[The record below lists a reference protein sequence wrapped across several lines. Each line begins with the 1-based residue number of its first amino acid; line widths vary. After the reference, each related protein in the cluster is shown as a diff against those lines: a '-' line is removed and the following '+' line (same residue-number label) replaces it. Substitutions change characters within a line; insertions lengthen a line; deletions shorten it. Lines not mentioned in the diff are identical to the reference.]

1 MIGDITGNIPKYQ
14 KYGNPF
20 IHFGI
25 PPVLRFSFF
34 YGRLISRGP
43 YETSYIFN
51 FIYDP
56 QCNCNGCC
64 RFFYDRI
71 YVFFSSPAPPNLV
84 ESIKDNV
91 TALSKI
97 AALRE
102 VRAHE
107 SNF

>member
-14 KYGNPF
+14 KYGNRF
-20 IHFGI
+20 IHFVI
-25 PPVLRFSFF
+25 PPALRFSFF
-34 YGRLISRGP
+34 YGGLISRGP
-43 YETSYIFN
+43 YGTSYIFSY
-51 FIYDP
+51 IYDP
-56 QCNCNGCC
+56 QRNCNGCC

-71 YVFFSSPAPPNLV
+71 YVFFSSPAPPHLV
-84 ESIKDNV
+84 QSIKDNV